1 VRSNLVRGLAIAYRA
16 SPRSF
21 ALAAA
26 IALINAALPPI
37 EVWLGKHLVDL
48 LVLGEAREAADLAPT
63 VVALGIVFG
72 GHRVVDIFRWHNQEL
87 FVRRVERHVM
97 RIFLA
102 KAATVDMGYF
112 DDPTWHDAAT
122 RARRDVSWLPSQ
134 LTFMAFELLGSAATI
149 AGMVALLSTMH
160 PLLGVLLLASVVP
173 WIVLQRRTNRALFEA
188 MTGDTPTERE
198 RGYMSSLLSEPQTAK
213 EVRSFGLGDHLL
225 ERYTSLARDIER
237 NRERLFRRATI
248 AAVVSG
254 LVTAA
259 ASALA
264 YQFVAMRGLT
274 GALTAGD
281 LTASFAAFAAVA
293 SQSYMMSHQLGQL
306 ERHTAFLDDFF
317 RFLEVE
323 PLVRVPAQPK
333 VLPPSLAPGIVMEGV
348 RFTYPQ
354 GTREA
359 LTGLDLEV
367 RPGELVALVGENGA
381 GKTTIVNLLSRFYDP
396 TAGRIAIGGVD
407 LRDVDPVAL
416 RARVGVLLQDFAK
429 YQLTLRDNVQLGRV
443 DRAGTDADVVRAL
456 EAARAMPI
464 VDGLAKGLDARLG
477 RLFEGGHDLSGGEW
491 QRLAVARLIYRGAD
505 IWILDEPTSN
515 LDPEA
520 EAKIFSELKQQ
531 LAGRM
536 AIVISH
542 RFSTVRVA
550 DRIYVI
556 DDGRVLESGKHDE
569 LVAARGRYAEL
580 FEIQA
585 AGYR

>member
-1 VRSNLVRGLAIAYRA
+1 LFAFTAALAIVA
-16 SPRSF
+16 SS
-21 ALAAA
+21 
-26 IALINAALPPI
+26 LPPV
-37 EVWLGKHLVDL
+37 EVWLGKHLIDL
-48 LVLGEAREAADLAPT
+48 LVLGDAREVADLVPT
-63 VVALGIVFG
+63 SIALGLVFG
-72 GHRVVDIFRWHNQEL
+72 GHRVLDILRSHNQEL
-87 FVRRVERHVM
+87 FVRRVEHHVM

-102 KAATVDMGYF
+102 KAASVDLGHF
-112 DDPTWHDAAT
+112 DDPAWHDAAS
-122 RARRDVSWLPSQ
+122 RARRDVPWLPPQ
-134 LTFMAFELLGSAATI
+134 LTFMAFELLGSTAGIT
-149 AGMVALLSTMH
+149 GMVALLSTMH
-160 PLLGVLLLASVVP
+160 PLLGLLLLVSVVP
-173 WIVLQRRTNRALFEA
+173 WIVLQRRTNRALFDA
-188 MTGDTPTERE
+188 MTGDTPAERE
-198 RGYMSSLLSEPQTAK
+198 RGYLADLLAEPESAK
-213 EVRSFGLGDHLL
+213 EVRSFGLADHFLD
-225 ERYTSLARDIER
+225 RYTSLARSIER
-237 NRERLFRRATI
+237 HREQLFRRASL
-248 AAVVSG
+248 AAVLSG

-264 YQFVAMRGLT
+264 YQFVAARGLS
-274 GALTAGD
+274 GELTAGD
-281 LTASFAAFAAVA
+281 LTASIAAFAAVA
-293 SQSYMMSHQLGQL
+293 SQAYMMSHQLSQL
-306 ERHTAFLDDFF
+306 ERHTTFLDDFF

-323 PLVRVPAQPK
+323 PLVRVPTQPK
-333 VLPPSLAPGIVMEGV
+333 VLPAALEPGIVMEAV

-354 GTREA
+354 GTREV

-367 RPGELVALVGENGA
+367 RPGELVALVGDNGA

-396 TAGRIAIGGVD
+396 SAGRIAIGGVD
-407 LRDVDPVAL
+407 LCDIDPLAV

-443 DRAGTDADVVRAL
+443 EFAGTDADVVRAL
-456 EAARAMPI
+456 EVARATP
-464 VDGLAKGLDARLG
+464 VVAGLDKGLDARLG

-505 IWILDEPTSN
+505 LWILDEPMSN

-520 EAKIFSELKQQ
+520 EAAIFSELKQQ

-556 DDGRVLESGKHDE
+556 ADGRVLESGKHDE